1 MIGPRFVEAVAYAAE
16 AHAGQVRK
24 QTSIPF
30 LAHLLAVAA
39 IALEDG
45 ADEDVAI
52 AALLHDVAEDA
63 GGEARL
69 DDVRVRFGERV
80 AAIVAGCSDTFETP
94 KPPWR
99 ARKEAYLAHLETA
112 DEDVLRVSL
121 ADKVHNA
128 RAIVLDYEL
137 VGDELWGRFNPDS
150 DQLWYY
156 RSLAEV
162 FERRR
167 PGVRAG
173 ELRQLVGELATVLE
187 QS

>member
-1 MIGPRFVEAVAYAAE
+1 MIGPRFDNALAYAAE

-24 QTSIPF
+24 GTSIPF

-45 ADEDVAI
+45 GDEDIAI
-52 AALLHDVAEDA
+52 GALLHDVAEDA
-63 GGEARL
+63 GGEGRL
-69 DDVRVRFGERV
+69 ADVRARFGERV

-99 ARKEAYLAHLETA
+99 VRKEAYIAHLGTA
-112 DEDVLRVSL
+112 GEDVLRVSL
-121 ADKVHNA
+121 ADKVHNVG
-128 RAIVLDYEL
+128 AIVRDHEL
-137 VGDELWGRFNPDS
+137 VGDELWARFHPDS

-167 PGVRAG
+167 PGVRAA
-173 ELRQLVGELATVLE
+173 ELSRLVSALE
-187 QS
+187 RAQA